1 MRDDARDLAA
11 ARWIHSFQECPN
23 HAIERSRCGC
33 TNNNS
38 IVAWTLSPEW
48 TQAPAMSAPNIAQ
61 TKSGFRSTVIR
72 SGWTGFGV
80 KRTALF
86 VDHVSGEINAYTR
99 DHVDSFA
106 ND

>member
-11 ARWIHSFQECPN
+11 ARFLYSYQECAD

-33 TNNNS
+33 SGKDS

-48 TQAPAMSAPNIAQ
+48 TQAPKMAAPDIAQ

-72 SGWTGFGV
+72 SGWTGYGA

-106 ND
+106 NG